1 MIVLIA
7 QLVRKHLNC
16 AGGLRPVKLE
26 VKLKISSD
34 IMEFGQGGGDLGL
47 GGRPGAGSQEKCNK
61 SKSKWFLL
69 ISNSLFKH

>member
-1 MIVLIA
+1 MYVIVLIA

-34 IMEFGQGGGDLGL
+34 ITEFGQGGGDLGL
-47 GGRPGAGSQEKCNK
+47 GGRPGAGGGWK
-61 SKSKWFLL
+61 SRKMQ
-69 ISNSLFKH
+69 

>member
-1 MIVLIA
+1 MYVIVLIA

-34 IMEFGQGGGDLGL
+34 IMDFGLGGGDLGL
-47 GGRPGAGSQEKCNK
+47 GGRPGAGGGWK
-61 SKSKWFLL
+61 SRKMQ
-69 ISNSLFKH
+69 